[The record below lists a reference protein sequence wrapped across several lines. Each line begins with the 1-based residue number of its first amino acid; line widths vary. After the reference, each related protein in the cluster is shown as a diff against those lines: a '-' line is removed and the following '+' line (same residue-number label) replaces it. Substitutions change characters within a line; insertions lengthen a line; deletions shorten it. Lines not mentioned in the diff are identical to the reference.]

1 MFRDYHL
8 ENPVGTFATRSL
20 QLSTFRHSISDQGMT
35 DRAVF
40 MGRAGRHVS
49 VFPHQSHQEMPRVH
63 RNLDNSGSYFQL
75 SLLLADGRVQFP
87 PLPASARPMLRG
99 RYLPVYWLTDERVGT
114 QAFSS
119 LSPEA
124 SPTWPHWLKYFQSHG
139 SNVFQLFP
147 EISWKTKTKLGT
159 SDTTGLFSRA
169 STSVDSIYF

>member
-1 MFRDYHL
+1 MQGLNREANFKGGLCALLQNLTIICLLSFKRLMFRDYHL

-40 MGRAGRHVS
+40 MGRAGKHDS

-63 RNLDNSGSYFQL
+63 RNLDDSGSYFQL

-99 RYLPVYWLTDERVGT
+99 RYLPVY
-114 QAFSS
+114 
-119 LSPEA
+119 
-124 SPTWPHWLKYFQSHG
+124 
-139 SNVFQLFP
+139 
-147 EISWKTKTKLGT
+147 
-159 SDTTGLFSRA
+159 
-169 STSVDSIYF
+169 